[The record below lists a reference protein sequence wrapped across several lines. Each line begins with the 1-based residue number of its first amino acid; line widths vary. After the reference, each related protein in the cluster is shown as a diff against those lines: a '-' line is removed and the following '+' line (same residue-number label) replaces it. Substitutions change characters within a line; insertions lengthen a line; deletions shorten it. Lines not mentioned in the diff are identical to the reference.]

1 MAVALEVGAIE
12 EVGLVAEAAGHPL
25 PAEVVAGRVAI
36 EQVAQKP
43 LGTGLP
49 ADAAP
54 VHQVGRQPHAGVV
67 VQPARAVELGDEAI
81 HAGQTGAAFG
91 DVGREFR
98 AVGAGMVAGF
108 ELFLIAP
115 DPIAQLLPEALP
127 VVAPAE
133 LIDQLF
139 AVCAGAQPGEH
150 GIAHLCQAQR
160 PVADV
165 GREAGH
171 RAIEE
176 VAPLGVPRRL
186 DAAQQLLGLVAAA
199 PNGAEAAF
207 GFWEQPL
214 QLGRKRLAALELA
227 RQLAWL
233 LGPAERCAAK
243 GIGGHGVEQSSRRS
257 CRLGPVAV
265 AGGES
270 PDRKRPIHAPRPARQ
285 EGPRHRHR

>member
-1 MAVALEVGAIE
+1 M
-12 EVGLVAEAAGHPL
+12 
-25 PAEVVAGRVAI
+25 
-36 EQVAQKP
+36 
-43 LGTGLP
+43 
-49 ADAAP
+49 
-54 VHQVGRQPHAGVV
+54 
-67 VQPARAVELGDEAI
+67 ELGDETI

-91 DVGREFR
+91 YIGRKFR

-115 DPIAQLLPEALP
+115 DAISELLPEALP

-176 VAPLGVPRRL
+176 VAPLGVARRL
-186 DAAQQLLGLVAAA
+186 DAAQQLLGLAAA
-199 PNGAEAAF
+199 AADRAEGAL
-207 GFWEQPL
+207 GFREQAL
-214 QLGRKRLAALELA
+214 QLGLKRLAALELA
-227 RQLAWL
+227 RQLARL
-233 LGPAERCAAK
+233 LGPGDRHAAE
-243 GIGGHGVEQSSRRS
+243 GIGSQEVEQSRRRS
-257 CRLGPVAV
+257 CRLRPVAV